1 MGEMILKCVGS
12 SSKGNGYA
20 LITEDE
26 ILLIEAGCKLMEV
39 KKLIDWQVSK
49 VVGCLI
55 SHCHNDHAGRIKEY
69 MQSGIPVFSSD
80 EVRDS
85 IEERGGE
92 RISSLRFG
100 EKTLVGNFS
109 IQPFPVVHDVPCVGY
124 LITHPEMG
132 KLVFATDTEYVKYRF
147 QNVNHIM
154 VESNY
159 SKQYLDE
166 GEESSEKRRHV
177 LYGHMSIETAVD
189 FVRKNDSYN
198 LRNVILMHLSGRN
211 GAPDEFRGQVEKVVS
226 CPVWVAEPELKVV
239 LSKDLF

>member
-1 MGEMILKCVGS
+1 MPLKLCCIGS

-20 LITEDE
+20 LIAEDE
-26 ILLIEAGCKLMEV
+26 ILLIEAGCKLVEV
-39 KKLIDWQVSK
+39 KKTIDWQVSK
-49 VVGCLI
+49 AVGCLV

-69 MQSGIPVFSSD
+69 MQNGIQVFSSD

-92 RISSLRFG
+92 RINSIRFG
-100 EKTLVGNFS
+100 EKTRIGNFL

-154 VESNY
+154 IESNY

-166 GEESSEKRRHV
+166 SEERIEKRRHV
-177 LYGHMSIETAVD
+177 LYGHMSIETATD
-189 FVRKNDSYN
+189 FVQQNNSYD
-198 LRNVILMHLSGRN
+198 LRNVVLMHLSERN
-211 GAPDEFRGQVEKVVS
+211 GAPNEFRQKVDQVVS
-226 CPVWVAEPELKVV
+226 CNVWVAEPGMEITLN
-239 LSKDLF
+239 KDPF